1 MKQTLATILLSAL
14 ALGGVQA
21 QTTLQ
26 HAQTDTL
33 LSYYHQLLEFN
44 GNALLVRDKKEIFNK
59 GYGFRIVEKEM
70 VCDSNTLFQV
80 GPVTQS
86 ITGTLILMLQEQGK
100 LNINDKLTKYYPDY
114 PYGNKITIEQLLNH
128 TSGIYDY
135 MDSSGFFQNGIL
147 TPNNETGLMSLFKDK
162 PLTSVPGKEFNYST
176 SNYLLLGYIAEKATG
191 KTYYELVREMI
202 FKPLG
207 MTQSGFGFGQ
217 LPSWD
222 KAQGHYIMR
231 YARLTPAPVV
241 DSSTIGAAG
250 AMYSSVGDLRKFGQA
265 VLDRKLLSDT
275 MWQRIMNS
283 KAPFA
288 YGWYIAD
295 DPISG
300 QHYIGQH
307 GGMHGF
313 MAEFRLV
320 PKDKT
325 IIIVLSN
332 DSGDDLDPVLEKI
345 SAILYSKPFEWPKPK
360 QPLPLPE
367 AKLRE
372 YEGMYELS
380 EATDLRLYYEEG
392 ILKGLIIGEDPFY
405 IYPMDTDKFY
415 VGNVDVTIRFER
427 NDEGKVSRMIIKQQG
442 QEQIARKWR

>member
-14 ALGGVQA
+14 SLGGVQA
-21 QTTLQ
+21 QTKLQ

-33 LSYYHQLLEFN
+33 LSYYNQLLEFN
-44 GNALLVRDKKEIFNK
+44 GSALLVRDKKEIFNK
-59 GYGFRIVEKEM
+59 GYGYRIVDKQM

-86 ITGTLILMLQEQGK
+86 ITATLILMLHEQGK
-100 LNINDKLTKYYPDY
+100 LNINDKLSKYYPDY
-114 PYGNKITIEQLLNH
+114 PYGDKITVEHLLNH

-135 MDSSGFFQNGIL
+135 MDSSDFYQNGVL
-147 TPNNETGLMSLFKDK
+147 TPKDETTMVSLFKDK

-191 KTYYELVREMI
+191 KTYYELVRELI

-207 MTQSGFGFGQ
+207 MKQSGFGFGQ
-217 LPSWD
+217 FPSWD

-250 AMYSSVGDLRKFGQA
+250 AMFSSVNDLRKFGQA
-265 VLDRKLLSDT
+265 VLDHKLLNDT
-275 MWQRIMNS
+275 TWKRVMNS

-288 YGWYIAD
+288 YGWYMVD
-295 DPISG
+295 DSISG
-300 QHYIGQH
+300 QHYMGQH

-313 MAEFRLV
+313 MTEYRLV

-332 DSGDDLDPVLEKI
+332 DSGDDLDPVLDKI
-345 SAILYSKPFEWPKPK
+345 SAILYSKPFEWPTQK
-360 QPLPLPE
+360 QPLPWAE
-367 AKLRE
+367 EKLRE
-372 YEGMYELS
+372 YEGMYELNES
-380 EATDLRLYYEEG
+380 TDLRVYYEQG
-392 ILKGLIIGEDPFY
+392 ILKGIIIGADPFY
-405 IYPMDTDKFY
+405 MYPMATDKFY

-427 NDEGKVSRMIIKQQG
+427 NDEGKIARMIIKQQG
-442 QEQIARKWR
+442 QEQVARKWR